1 MRTVTIDHDK
11 VEEAQKNRQGRQPG
25 LKEGG
30 SANKLGVPDDGE
42 LAPQYYLVK
51 KPSFINGTMVEA
63 GKVVRLPDGVKPG
76 KYLEAVK
83 VVHRK
88 AEIPTAAEAVTD
100 STVGAAL
107 PGAAAAAK
115 AETTP
120 PAPAGK
126 GQAGKVAT
134 EADIPAEP
142 IPAGGGAAKKLAAA
156 ADAGKGKHVKE
167 EGEDS
172 ANI

>member
-1 MRTVTIDHDK
+1 MRTVTVDHDK

-88 AEIPTAAEAVTD
+88 PEIPTAAEAVND
-100 STVGAAL
+100 STAGAAL
-107 PGAAAAAK
+107 PGATAAK

-120 PAPAGK
+120 PAAAGK

-167 EGEDS
+167 DEDDK
-172 ANI
+172 NI